1 MPLPL
6 RHSSFMLF
14 RSISAV
20 SKTLVRVA
28 ALTFALASADVIA
41 ADLANGIF
49 LVAKRE
55 MKDPRFQETVVLV
68 TQPPEGGPFGVIVN
82 RPLPRLLSE
91 VFPRQPALKGSK
103 DVLFLGGPVSP
114 DRVFFLVRSAKPPER
129 VMRVL
134 KDVYFTLDGAWV
146 DALLRETNPARVLR
160 VFAGYSGWAPG
171 QLQNEMQRGD
181 WYVLPADAETIFETD
196 VSQIW
201 RELVRRASAR
211 PTGLVTDPP

>member
-1 MPLPL
+1 MW
-6 RHSSFMLF
+6 F
-14 RSISAV
+14 RYISAA
-20 SKTLVRVA
+20 SL
-28 ALTFALASADVIA
+28 ALACAATMALATAPAEAMAADV
-41 ADLANGIF
+41 ANGIF
-49 LVAKRE
+49 LIARHD
-55 MKDPRFQETVVLV
+55 MKDPRFKETVVLV

-91 VFPRQPALKGSK
+91 VFPRQPALKGRK

-114 DRVFFLVRSAKPPER
+114 DKVFFLVRTAKAPER

-146 DALLRETNPARVLR
+146 DALLQHANPARVLR

-181 WYVLPADAETIFETD
+181 WYVLPADADAIFKD
-196 VSQIW
+196 PARIW
-201 RELVRRASAR
+201 PELIRRASGR
-211 PTGLVTDPP
+211 